1 MCLIIISGSVIII
14 VYCSLPNNVELHVNA
29 EDLKIMHTFNAFLE
43 RVGYHFSS
51 LLIT

>member
-1 MCLIIISGSVIII
+1 MCLIIISGSVIIT
-14 VYCSLPNNVELHVNA
+14 VYCSLPNNVELHVA
-29 EDLKIMHTFNAFLE
+29 EDLKIMHTLNAFLE